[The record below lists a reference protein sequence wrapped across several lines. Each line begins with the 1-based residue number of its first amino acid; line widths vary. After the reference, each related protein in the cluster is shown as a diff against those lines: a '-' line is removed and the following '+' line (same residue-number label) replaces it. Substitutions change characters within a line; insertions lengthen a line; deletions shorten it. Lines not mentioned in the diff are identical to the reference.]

1 MCVLIVVN
9 TASFSSVDHGTLSTV
24 LRHFLSPEFSSSL
37 SLSRRHFLSPFPL
50 ASVTNEWAVFI
61 YFHLLHFIITWDA
74 LIFYSQ
80 FFVLSCLASYT
91 ICVDTLSF
99 SSKLPSLSTGDSASV
114 MPGMPSMSVS
124 CICLPANSYAFPWS
138 TANSDLP
145 VLTSANSVV
154 EICVL

>member
-9 TASFSSVDHGTLSTV
+9 TASFSSVDHGTLSMV

-114 MPGMPSMSVS
+114 MPGYWCQECHQCLCLAYVCQQTRMPS
-124 CICLPANSYAFPWS
+124 L
-138 TANSDLP
+138 DL
-145 VLTSANSVV
+145 LQIATY
-154 EICVL
+154 